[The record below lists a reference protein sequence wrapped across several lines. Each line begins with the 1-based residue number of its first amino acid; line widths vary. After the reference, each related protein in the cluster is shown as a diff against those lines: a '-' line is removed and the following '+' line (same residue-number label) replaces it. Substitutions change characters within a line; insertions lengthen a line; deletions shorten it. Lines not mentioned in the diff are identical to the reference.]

1 MKKIILLFAAV
12 LAWGAARSQN
22 TDRASADFNALT
34 SVYNTNDTA
43 AYAAFFTKV
52 LNDPRKIK
60 ANVNQMSREFRFI
73 GPVTLKKIKAISAT
87 EIDLTFQ
94 TKNFGSWWT
103 LMWITDSVKN
113 FKEHHMRPARFSGD
127 FLLQGQLS
135 QNDILKTVDEYI
147 DQLVDK
153 KLFAGNV
160 LIARNG
166 QLLYNKSFGATPT
179 GKPNDANVA
188 FSLASMSKLFTTVS
202 ILQLVDAHKI
212 SLDDSVAKLLPQLK
226 NKALYPITVRQL
238 LTHTSGMG
246 DYFEDP
252 LFDPFKGRKFTR
264 QDALPAVEKD
274 KLHFPPGTSFGYS
287 NTGFEL
293 LGLIVEKVSATPL
306 ESYIRQHVFEKVGM
320 NHSTFGVASGGSEA
334 TIGDMYNFSQTLLSN
349 KLLTPAT
356 TAYFFNYH
364 TTDWGLGEEYQQLGS
379 EVITGHS
386 GGFEGV
392 CTELN
397 MYKNSGYTVIIL
409 SNTNPPYGHFL
420 SDRIKETIIRK

>member
-1 MKKIILLFAAV
+1 MKKLILLFATF
-12 LAWGAARSQN
+12 LAWGTAQSQN
-22 TDRASADFNALT
+22 TGGPVADFNALT

-43 AYAAFFTKV
+43 AYTAFFKKV
-52 LNDPRKIK
+52 SNDPRKIK
-60 ANVNQMSREFRFI
+60 ANTNQMSREFRFI
-73 GPVTLKKIKAISAT
+73 GPVTLKKVTAISTT
-87 EIDLTFQ
+87 ETDLTFQ

-103 LMWITDSVKN
+103 FMWITDSSKN

-127 FLLQGQLS
+127 FLLPGQLS
-135 QNDILKTVDEYI
+135 QNEMLKTVDEYI

-166 QLLYNKSFGATPT
+166 KLLYNKSFGATPA

-188 FSLASMSKLFTTVS
+188 FNLASMGKLFTTVD
-202 ILQLVDAHKI
+202 ILQLVDAHKL
-212 SLDDSVAKLLPQLK
+212 SLDDSVGHLLPQLT
-226 NKALYPITVRQL
+226 NRALYPITVRQL

-252 LFDPFKGRKFTR
+252 LFNPFKGRKFTR

-274 KLHFPPGTSFGYS
+274 KLHFAPGTSFSYS

-293 LGLIVEKVSATPL
+293 LGLIVEKVSGISL
-306 ESYIRQHVFEKVGM
+306 ENYVRQHVFEKAGM
-320 NHSTFGVASGGSEA
+320 SHSTFGVASGGSEA
-334 TIGDMYNFSQTLLSN
+334 TIGDIYNFSQALQKG
-349 KLLTPAT
+349 KLLTPAM
-356 TAYFFNYH
+356 TAYFLNYH
-364 TTDWGLGEEYQQLGS
+364 TADWGLGEEYQQLGN
-379 EVITGHS
+379 EVVTGHS

-397 MYKNSGYTVIIL
+397 MYKNSGYMVIIL

-420 SDRIKETIIRK
+420 SDKIKETIIRK

>member
-1 MKKIILLFAAV
+1 
-12 LAWGAARSQN
+12 
-22 TDRASADFNALT
+22 
-34 SVYNTNDTA
+34 
-43 AYAAFFTKV
+43 
-52 LNDPRKIK
+52 
-60 ANVNQMSREFRFI
+60 
-73 GPVTLKKIKAISAT
+73 
-87 EIDLTFQ
+87 
-94 TKNFGSWWT
+94 
-103 LMWITDSVKN
+103 
-113 FKEHHMRPARFSGD
+113 
-127 FLLQGQLS
+127 
-135 QNDILKTVDEYI
+135 
-147 DQLVDK
+147 
-153 KLFAGNV
+153 V